1 MVVEGATCEF
11 LPKATIDSRIGTAFI
26 HTSNLYNHRLHKL
39 VAHTAAPLGQAGGF
53 SEETRNFA
61 THNIHSGATFC
72 STDLEKVQKQHENDL
87 KVQLFQQWILKI
99 NSWVSNSYI
108 TD

>member
-53 SEETRNFA
+53 SEETHNFA

-72 STDLEKVQKQHENDL
+72 STDLESSAKTAWKWFKGATVSAVNFENKFL
-87 KVQLFQQWILKI
+87 GK
-99 NSWVSNSYI
+99 
-108 TD
+108 

>member
-39 VAHTAAPLGQAGGF
+39 V
-53 SEETRNFA
+53 
-61 THNIHSGATFC
+61 
-72 STDLEKVQKQHENDL
+72 
-87 KVQLFQQWILKI
+87 
-99 NSWVSNSYI
+99 
-108 TD
+108 